1 MMDVANSGGSPEI
14 LLHAGPDEVAE
25 ALAARLMARLTEIQR
40 DFRTPQIALTGG
52 RIATRAYQ
60 RLADEGPNSAVDWSR
75 VELWWG
81 DERFVP
87 ADDPDRNAKQ
97 ALDLLAKPLML
108 NADRVHEM
116 PASDGG
122 LDLDRSR

>member
-60 RLADEGPNSAVDWSR
+60 RLGRRGTELSRRLVPGGAVVGRRAVCARGRSGP
-75 VELWWG
+75 EC
-81 DERFVP
+81 
-87 ADDPDRNAKQ
+87 Q
-97 ALDLLAKPLML
+97 ASP
-108 NADRVHEM
+108 
-116 PASDGG
+116 
-122 LDLDRSR
+122 

>member
-1 MMDVANSGGSPEI
+1 MMDVANSSGSPEI

-40 DFRTPQIALTGG
+40 DFRIPQIVLTGG

-60 RLADEGPNSAVDWSR
+60 RLANEGSNSAVDWSR
-75 VELWWG
+75 VEFWWG

-87 ADDPDRNAKQ
+87 ADDGDRNAKQ
-97 ALDLLAKPLML
+97 ALDLLAQPLAL
-108 NADRVHEM
+108 NPGR
-116 PASDGG
+116 
-122 LDLDRSR
+122 